1 MLLDQVSAH
10 FRSMNLLYEGVQT
23 RQGGHEVVAASLK
36 AVSTTSPGEGSTSPA
51 VLSGSSAEPGN

>member
-1 MLLDQVSAH
+1 MLVDQVGAH
-10 FRSMNLLYEGVQT
+10 FRSMNLLYEGT